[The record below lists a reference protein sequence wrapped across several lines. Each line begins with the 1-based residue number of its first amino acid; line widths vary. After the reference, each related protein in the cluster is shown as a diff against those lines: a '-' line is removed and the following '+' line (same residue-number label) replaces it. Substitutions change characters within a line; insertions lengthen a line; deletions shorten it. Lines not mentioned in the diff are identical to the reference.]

1 MAVGHCRLYRD
12 AMAYECHRPHF
23 TVTVKSGFISQSQW
37 AVHGVVEYLPDAPA
51 ERRQYIEAEARLEL
65 MIGIAR
71 ESRRGGDKLAGNVL
85 VLVEGD
91 HDAAGLFSGSDR
103 CLGTMQLA

>member
-1 MAVGHCRLYRD
+1 MAHECR
-12 AMAYECHRPHF
+12 RPYF

-37 AVHGVVEYLPDAPA
+37 AVHAVVQYRADAPV
-51 ERRQYIEAEARLEL
+51 EQRQFIEAEARLEL

-71 ESRRGGDKLAGNVL
+71 ESRRGGDRLAGNVV

-91 HDAAGLFSGSDR
+91 HDAAGLFSGGEPCHR
-103 CLGTMQLA
+103 AMQLA

>member
-1 MAVGHCRLYRD
+1 MAVAPVWLYGA
-12 AMAYECHRPHF
+12 AMAYECRRPDF

-37 AVHGVVEYLPDAPA
+37 AVHAVVAYRPDAFA
-51 ERRQYIEAEARLEL
+51 GRRQYIEAEARLEL
-65 MIGIAR
+65 MLGIAR

-91 HDAAGLFSGSDR
+91 AKVRGLFSGGDR
-103 CLGTMQLA
+103 CLHAMPLA

>member
-1 MAVGHCRLYRD
+1 
-12 AMAYECHRPHF
+12 MAYTCRRPHF

-37 AVHGVVEYLPDAPA
+37 AVHAVVDYIHDAPA

-91 HDAAGLFSGSDR
+91 REAAGLFSGGEPCQR
-103 CLGTMQLA
+103 AMGLA